1 MTRTV
6 VIDPVTRIEG
16 KLSLELNVD
25 ETSNTVS
32 SAKASG
38 SLFRGFETIV
48 LNRDPRDAAPI
59 LSAICGVCY
68 CDHHLASVRAVEH
81 AAGMTSYSSDYS
93 TEQTSLPKNAVL
105 SRNLVGGADWA
116 YSHMVHLLA
125 LAGPDYH
132 LYGLLEA
139 LKPAYSLGG
148 YADLLR
154 QFVLPAQQYMNQA
167 ITLWGGKT
175 PHPRAAIPG
184 GNPVRPTSVII
195 EQTRTRIAQARALTD
210 VIVPIIWNYLTVN
223 ANQLGSLG
231 QGPGNFIS
239 MGAFP
244 DPTTTNGTSRMS
256 FLIPRGV
263 VAYPSTT
270 PGALDPTK
278 ITEDTSL
285 SWYQQPTPEAV
296 LGEQTPV
303 PDMSSAP
310 AYTWAKA
317 PRYDGMVCESGPFAR
332 ECISGIYPRLGQVVH
347 GAIPEVSGL
356 PLNPKGSAFDRMTV
370 EALELLALIG
380 SASTTENLEF
390 LGEPLNL
397 SLVDV
402 LNGLGLPQEG
412 LLETWLDEMD
422 VGQPSYNPSYRNPG
436 NAQGIGLWEAPRG
449 SLLHWIS
456 IKNSKVANYQVL
468 APTTWN
474 ASPGGPLESAL
485 VGTPVGQTGTND
497 DFRPTAYVVRSFNL
511 CMACAVHAVDARGND
526 RYLRMG

>member
-1 MTRTV
+1 LTRSV

-16 KLSLELNVD
+16 ELSLELDVD
-25 ETSNTVS
+25 EVGSSVVS
-32 SAKASG
+32 ARATA

-68 CDHHLASVRAVEH
+68 CDHHVASVRAVEH
-81 AAGMTSYSSDYS
+81 AAGLIDYSADYS
-93 TEQTSLPKNAVL
+93 TEQTSIPENAVL
-105 SRNLVGGADWA
+105 SRNLVQGADWG
-116 YSHMVHLLA
+116 YSHMVHILA

-132 LYGLLEA
+132 LYGLLDA
-139 LKPAYSLGG
+139 LNPAYSVNG

-154 QFVLPAQQYMNQA
+154 RFIIPAQQYMNQT
-167 ITLWGGKT
+167 ITLWGGKS
-175 PHPRAAIPG
+175 PHPRATIPG
-184 GNPVRPTSVII
+184 GNPVKPTTDVI
-195 EQTRTRIAQARALTD
+195 EQTRVRIAQARALTD
-210 VIVPIIWNYLTVN
+210 IIVPVVWNYLT
-223 ANQLGSLG
+223 ADATQLGSLG

-244 DPTTTNGTSRMS
+244 DPTTANGTSKMP

-263 VAYPSTT
+263 ITYPNTT
-270 PGALDPTK
+270 PVAFDPTK

-285 SWYQQPTPEAV
+285 SWYRQSTPESV
-296 LGEQTPV
+296 LGEQTPF
-303 PDMSSAP
+303 PDMSSSP
-310 AYTWAKA
+310 AYTWTKA
-317 PRYDGMVCESGPFAR
+317 PRYDGLVCESGPLAR
-332 ECISGIYPRLGQVVH
+332 EYISGICPKLGQIIH
-347 GAIPEVSGL
+347 GIVPAVPGL
-356 PLNPKGSAFDRMTV
+356 PFNPKGSAFDRMTA
-370 EALELLALIG
+370 EALELLALVG
-380 SASTTENLEF
+380 SANTTKNLEF

-402 LNGLGLPQEG
+402 LNGLGLPQAG
-412 LLETWLDEMD
+412 LLETWLGKME

-436 NAQGIGLWEAPRG
+436 SAEGIGLWEAPRG

-456 IKNSKVANYQVL
+456 IKNSKVSNYQVL

-474 ASPGGPLESAL
+474 ASPGGPLENAL
-485 VGTPVGQTGTND
+485 IGTPVGQTGTND
-497 DFRPTAYVVRSFNL
+497 DLRPTAYVVRSFNL